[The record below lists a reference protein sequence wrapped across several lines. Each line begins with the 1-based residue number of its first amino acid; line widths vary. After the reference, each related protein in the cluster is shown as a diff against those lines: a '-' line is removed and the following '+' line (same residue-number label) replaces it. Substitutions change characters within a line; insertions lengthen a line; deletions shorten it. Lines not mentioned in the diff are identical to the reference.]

1 MPLMSM
7 RSGLARAA
15 LLAACV
21 LAACDSGGN
30 AAPPTLGTAPPTVS
44 MPPTT
49 TAPPTTAPPAST
61 APASLPPG
69 TVELSP
75 DGPWRRVDSAPGI
88 TQPGLTYE
96 LMEGLWVWLPTVED
110 LPNGVN
116 WVLNEEDLPVIEAY
130 LQARLV
136 FYEATALD
144 PIDLDHPGWVT
155 WYSDTGEAY
164 ALVLTPRQ
172 ARHEFFDLAEGVVLR
187 PVVLGEDRSDQSA
200 IVLDCMLDGSVWR
213 LPDGS
218 VGIGSTPGI
227 VENGL
232 GALMSLKDA
241 AWKVDG
247 VSSEPEACR

>member
-1 MPLMSM
+1 M
-7 RSGLARAA
+7 RLGLVRAV
-15 LLAACV
+15 LLAACA
-21 LAACDSGGN
+21 LTACDSGGN
-30 AAPPTLGTAPPTVS
+30 AAPPTLGTAPPAVS

-49 TAPPTTAPPAST
+49 TAPPPTTTAASA

-110 LPNGVN
+110 LPNGIN

-130 LQARLV
+130 LQSRLV
-136 FYEATALD
+136 FFRATQVD
-144 PIDLDHPGWVT
+144 PINLEDSGWAS
-155 WYSDTGEAY
+155 WYSDAGEAY
-164 ALVLTPRQ
+164 AAVLTPRQ
-172 ARHEFFDLAEGVVLR
+172 ARHEVFDLAEGVVLR
-187 PVVLGEDRSDQSA
+187 PVVLGEGRSEQSA

-218 VGIGSTPGI
+218 VGQGSIPGI

-232 GALMSLKDA
+232 GALMSVTDE